1 VVFCLFYKDGDNMNK
16 NRINLSLEQILEAKK
31 NSNSAAEAARYL
43 GVSPQTFARRSKELG
58 VYETNQG
65 LKGTKKPKNTNIDF
79 RKYSCNDFVFSELTP
94 EGAYWLGFIAADG
107 CIREEKNCICVVL
120 KREDKGHLE
129 KLKKFLKFDGK
140 IFDRVRVVNEIEYPI
155 SELTFFSK
163 DIVKDFVVKYN
174 ITKRKSYKKINTV
187 DLISEELILY
197 FIIGFFDGDG
207 NISKLDGVSSITS
220 RDRYII
226 YFIQKFLEENYSIK
240 SSVSFRNKKNVYSL
254 SIHTKENVY
263 KFIKLY
269 LSVSNIV
276 SLLERKQKIAEK
288 YLRYNGLS

>member
-1 VVFCLFYKDGDNMNK
+1 MNK
-16 NRINLSLEQILEAKK
+16 INLSLEDILEAKR
-31 NSNSAAEAARYL
+31 NSNSAASAARYL

-65 LKGTKKPKNTNIDF
+65 LKGTNKPKNPNIDF

-107 CIREEKNCICVVL
+107 CIREEKNCVCVVL

-155 SELTFFSK
+155 SELTFYSK
-163 DIVKDFVVKYN
+163 KIVQDLVLKYN
-174 ITKRKSYKKINTV
+174 ITKRKSYKEINTV
-187 DLISEELILY
+187 DLISKEFVLY

-207 NISKLDGVSSITS
+207 NISKLDGDSSITS
-220 RDRYII
+220 RDRHIM
-226 YFIQKFLEENYSIK
+226 YFMKEYFEKTYNINSK
-240 SSVSFRNKKNVYSL
+240 VSFRDKKNVYCL
-254 SIHTKENVY
+254 SIHTRENVY

-269 LSVSNIV
+269 LSVSNVV

>member
-1 VVFCLFYKDGDNMNK
+1 MNK

-43 GVSPQTFARRSKELG
+43 GVSPQTFARRSKEFG

-65 LKGTKKPKNTNIDF
+65 LKGGKKPINPDID
-79 RKYSCNDFVFSELTP
+79 RRIYSCDDFAFSKLTP

-107 CIREEKNCICVVL
+107 CIREEKNCVCVVL

-155 SELTFFSK
+155 SELTFYSK
-163 DIVKDFVVKYN
+163 KIVQDLVLKYN
-174 ITKRKSYKKINTV
+174 ITKRKSYKEINTV
-187 DLISEELILY
+187 DLIPKEFVLY

-207 NISKLDGVSSITS
+207 NISKLDGDSSITS
-220 RDRYII
+220 RDRHIM
-226 YFIQKFLEENYSIK
+226 YFMKEFL
-240 SSVSFRNKKNVYSL
+240 SSFYNIESKIHFSEKKNVYYL
-254 SIHTKENVY
+254 TIWRRVNTY

-269 LSVSNIV
+269 LSLFDIV
-276 SLLERKQKIAEK
+276 PLLDRKKKIAEK